1 MLFQFDVKIT
11 DIKTSMKVTSIVI
24 SSLVSFTFKKKKGT
38 CRGNVFK
45 YISEYNRNENLK
57 EDILHIRSEFV
68 DLKAFIESEFIAIK
82 NVKENFD
89 NGSSASQFERLV
101 RNMEAEIVFL
111 RDEIKI
117 YWEILINHK
126 IALTTTVI
134 KLFLVQ
140 KKF

>member
-1 MLFQFDVKIT
+1 M
-11 DIKTSMKVTSIVI
+11 
-24 SSLVSFTFKKKKGT
+24 
-38 CRGNVFK
+38 
-45 YISEYNRNENLK
+45 
-57 EDILHIRSEFV
+57 

-111 RDEIKI
+111 QDEIKI

>member
-1 MLFQFDVKIT
+1 M
-11 DIKTSMKVTSIVI
+11 
-24 SSLVSFTFKKKKGT
+24 
-38 CRGNVFK
+38 
-45 YISEYNRNENLK
+45 
-57 EDILHIRSEFV
+57 

>member
-1 MLFQFDVKIT
+1 M
-11 DIKTSMKVTSIVI
+11 
-24 SSLVSFTFKKKKGT
+24 
-38 CRGNVFK
+38 
-45 YISEYNRNENLK
+45 K

-111 RDEIKI
+111 QDEIKI